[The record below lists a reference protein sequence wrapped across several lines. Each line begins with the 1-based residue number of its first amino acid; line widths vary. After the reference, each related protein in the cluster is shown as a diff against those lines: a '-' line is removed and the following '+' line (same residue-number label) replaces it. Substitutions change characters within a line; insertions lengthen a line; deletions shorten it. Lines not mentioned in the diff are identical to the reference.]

1 MLTKEMTKTLYK
13 VSDFL
18 GWQKSGLLVLSPY
31 FQRRPLWSPGAKS
44 FLIDT
49 VIRGLPIPIIFLRE
63 QKTDLSRLEHKREV
77 VDGQQ
82 RIRTVLSFIS
92 STLLENYDP
101 ARDYFQIKKAH
112 NRELANK
119 DFRELPADI
128 QQRILDYVFSV
139 HVLPSSIDDREVLQ
153 IFARMNSTGYKLNAQ
168 ELRNAAYFGEF
179 KTSVF
184 KLAAEQLH
192 RWRDWGIFTED
203 NISRMHE
210 VELTSEFAQLML
222 GGIVG
227 KSQPALDRLY
237 RDKDEIYP
245 ERTEVEQ
252 RFRHSMEVIA
262 DTLGEKVRRSPFR
275 KRAPFYA
282 LFAVFYDATYSIES
296 KLKRRRPSPLPR
308 KFVEN
313 LLKAGLR
320 IESKTVPRKV
330 LGALERRTTHPESR
344 RIVVRYLRKC
354 CNIG

>member
-1 MLTKEMTKTLYK
+1 MLTKEITKTLYK

-31 FQRRPLWSPGAKS
+31 FQRRPLWPPGAKS

-49 VIRGLPIPIIFLRE
+49 IIRGLPIPIIFLRE
-63 QKTDLSRLEHKREV
+63 QKTDLTRLEHKREV

-92 STLLENYDP
+92 PSSLENYDP
-101 ARDYFQIKKAH
+101 ARDHFQIKKAH
-112 NRELANK
+112 NKELANK
-119 DFRELPADI
+119 EFRELPADI
-128 QQRILDYVFSV
+128 QQSILDYVFSV

-168 ELRNAAYFGEF
+168 ELRNAAHFGEF
-179 KTSVF
+179 KTSMF

-203 NISRMHE
+203 NISRMNE

-245 ERTEVEQ
+245 ERAEVER
-252 RFRHSMEVIA
+252 RFRHSMDVIN
-262 DTLGEKVRRSPFR
+262 DTIGEKVRHSPFR

-282 LFAVFYDATYSIES
+282 LFAVFYDAAYRIES

-308 KFVEN
+308 KLVAN
-313 LLKAGLR
+313 LLKIAVR
-320 IESKTVPRKV
+320 IESRTAPRNV
-330 LGALERRTTHPESR
+330 LRALERRTTHPESR
-344 RIVVRYLRKC
+344 RIVVRYLRK
-354 CNIG
+354 